1 MPLVHYWIKMI
12 TTALTAAVRN
22 NLALT
27 LVGSGTSVVIPS
39 ALGWGTGGSAAAGT
53 DETIS
58 DPVQNRVPATVSI
71 ATTNTTGDTLTIT
84 GTLTASGQY
93 SITNIGVFDAL
104 PSTAVG
110 YLATQLNPGATTVQ
124 VSGYA
129 NFPVIY
135 PFDVQA
141 SGEVMTVTTGT
152 AGSWTVTRHTNGSPI
167 STNVIPAGTRLVGG
181 RGTVNGDLF
190 LKSSFPGVN
199 LMPGD
204 SLLITINVQFV

>member
-1 MPLVHYWIKMI
+1 MI
-12 TTALTAAVRN
+12 TTALTSAVRN

-58 DPVQNRVPATVSI
+58 DPVQSRVPATASI
-71 ATTNTTGDTLTIT
+71 ATTTTSGDTLVIS
-84 GTLTASGQY
+84 GTLYANSQL
-93 SITNIGVFDAL
+93 SITNIGVFDTISGSAL
-104 PSTAVG
+104 G
-110 YLATQLNPGATTVQ
+110 YLSTQLNPGVTTVQ

-129 NFPVIY
+129 NFPNTY

-152 AGSWTVTRHTNGSPI
+152 AGTWTVTRHTNGSPI

-190 LKSSFPGVN
+190 LKSSFPEVT
-199 LMPGD
+199 LMAGD
-204 SLLITINVQFV
+204 ALLVTINVQFA